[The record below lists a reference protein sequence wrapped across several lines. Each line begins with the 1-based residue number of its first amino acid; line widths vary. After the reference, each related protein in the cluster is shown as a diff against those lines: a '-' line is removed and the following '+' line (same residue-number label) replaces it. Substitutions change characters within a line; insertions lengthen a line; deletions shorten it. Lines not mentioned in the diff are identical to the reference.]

1 MNKFNNFNLKKIF
14 TLIAA
19 LALAFCLTFS
29 VACSGGDNSSST
41 GDDDDDDVKVTATD
55 YQVLKN
61 GDFEF
66 GTDDDDVSYPVYT
79 GINWT
84 KYRDNSYSTSAI
96 SSSKNSGI
104 IDTEDAAYNAI
115 ASANGFPKDGDAYWN
130 PKTPQSLELVDA
142 NAYYVYD
149 EETASDNPNE
159 DKLLTKGSKVLMIHN
174 VSSVDGAGTAQKF
187 VSSSSLTTTTGYAK
201 LSVWVLT
208 KDLKS
213 IQQGVDFGAYVSVNN
228 TLSSSRAPLL
238 IKNIDT
244 KGVWANYVIYLEAS
258 DYAKSSYTVTVGLG
272 FGSDTYQREYV
283 EGFAYFDDIHFEEL
297 TAEEYATATASA
309 TSVNLFDDDGNAKE
323 DLTQN
328 QAGKTYV
335 ANENKNATK
344 VEYAFSHLIENIGLG
359 FTADYFE
366 GSCVE
371 GVPASYKVTDAHT
384 FGKGN
389 LPAGVTNPKGDVDV
403 LSIKLDTPSSYVVT
417 TRSLPVSKD
426 ERLQVNFLT
435 NVMVG
440 AQQTGATIQVEEVD
454 ASGKVLGTIDVASNY
469 NTYSTDDKAQTW
481 KKVSIFLANELET
494 AGGSDTRYIRF
505 KFTLGTTSVKDF
517 NQGDYDKVLTKGYA
531 LFTGFEGKILTE
543 EEYDI
548 VSSEADYKST
558 ITLGYEYPNGPA
570 TDEDDENDS
579 FAYTA
584 TASTKAD
591 LKKKPATGVSGYTG
605 VHGGGKAIGGTSAN
619 VWMHQNGVS
628 GVVSSK
634 YIDGYASLTS
644 AEKDAIKALAGDK
657 NIQPIVIKNTEAASY
672 GYLGSSLTFSANTT
686 TLVSVQVKVLD
697 DANAYVYLAN
707 ADSLSDYSVLDLLDS
722 ELVVKVTKDSAPSS
736 GWVTVNF
743 LVTAGNEDITYRVE
757 LWNGERD
764 GNNKST
770 GTVLFNTV
778 TTSTSVNKT
787 ALIAKLDN
795 KDFVSSDSDIVTKEH
810 KRADVTVKYTD
821 DDGKEAS
828 YTITYDPEVVYTNYV
843 KGSTIIASYKTVD
856 ADTEI
861 DNTTTTDDSS
871 SDDSSDEE
879 EETTVGGTIW
889 ALQITSIIVAAV
901 LVLVLIIVV
910 IRMLVKKHQKVAI
923 DSSNY
928 YNRNSREKAQAV
940 INANKAKRAE
950 QALNASPAEEKPAE
964 DVAEET
970 LPEEA
975 TEEEKPYDY
984 DNPENNI

>member
-1 MNKFNNFNLKKIF
+1 MNKFNNFNLKKFF

-104 IDTEDAAYNAI
+104 IDTEGDAYSSI
-115 ASANGFPKDGDAYWN
+115 ASVNGFPKDGDAYWN

-142 NAYYVYD
+142 DAYYVYD

-159 DKLLTKGSKVLMIHN
+159 DKLLTKGSKILMIHN
-174 VSSVDGAGTAQKF
+174 VSSVEGAGTAQKF

-297 TAEEYATATASA
+297 TAEEYASATAAVDSA
-309 TSVNLFDDDGNAKE
+309 NKVNLFDNNGNAKD
-323 DLTQN
+323 DLTQD

-344 VEYAFSHLIENIGLG
+344 VEYAFSHLIENTDLA
-359 FTADYFE
+359 FAYDYFE

-371 GVPASYKVTDAHT
+371 GVPASYKVMDAHT

-417 TRSLPVSKD
+417 TKSLPVDKD
-426 ERLQVNFLT
+426 DHIQVNFLT

-440 AQQTGATIQVEEVD
+440 ARQTGATIQVEELD

-494 AGGSDTRYIRF
+494 ASGSTTRYIRF
-505 KFTLGTTSVKDF
+505 KFTLGTTSVKDL

-531 LFTGFEGKILTE
+531 LFTGFEGKLLTE
-543 EEYDI
+543 EEYGI

-570 TDEDDENDS
+570 DDEDDANDS

-619 VWMHQNGVS
+619 VWIHQNGVS

-634 YIDGYASLTS
+634 YIDAYASLTS

-657 NIQPIVIKNTEAASY
+657 NIQPIVIKNTSAASY
-672 GYLGSSLTFSANTT
+672 GYLGSSLTFSAHTT

-722 ELVVKVTKDSAPSS
+722 DLVVKVTKDSAPSN

-757 LWNGERD
+757 LWNGTRD
-764 GNNKST
+764 GNGKST

-778 TTSTSVNKT
+778 TTSTSVDKT

-795 KDFVSSDSDIVTKEH
+795 NFVSSDSDIVTKEH

-821 DDGKEAS
+821 DDGNNAS
-828 YTITYDPEVVYTNYV
+828 YTVTYDPEVVYTSYV
-843 KGSTIIASYKTVD
+843 KGSTIIASYETVD

-879 EETTVGGTIW
+879 DEATVGGTIW

-910 IRMLVKKHQKVAI
+910 IRMLVKKHQKVVI

-950 QALNASPAEEKPAE
+950 QALNADATAQDKPAD
-964 DVAEET
+964 DVA
-970 LPEEA
+970 EEA

>member
-29 VACSGGDNSSST
+29 VACSGDNSSST
-41 GDDDDDDVKVTATD
+41 GDDDDDDAKVTATD

-84 KYRDNSYSTSAI
+84 KYRDNTYSTSAI

-104 IDTEDAAYNAI
+104 IDTEDSAYNAI

-142 NAYYVYD
+142 NDYYVYD
-149 EETASDNPNE
+149 EETASDTPNE
-159 DKLLTKGSKVLMIHN
+159 NKLLTKGSKILMIHN
-174 VSSVDGAGTAQKF
+174 VSSVEGAGTAQKF
-187 VSSSSLTTTTGYAK
+187 VSSSSLTTSTGYAK

-213 IQQGVDFGAYVSVNN
+213 IQQGEKFGAYISVNN

-258 DYAKSSYTVTVGLG
+258 DYASSSYTVTVGLG

-297 TAEEYATATASA
+297 TEEEYVTATASA
-309 TSVNLFDDDGNAKE
+309 TNVNLFKADGTAEE
-323 DLTQN
+323 DLTQD
-328 QAGKTYV
+328 QSGKTYD

-344 VEYAFSHLIENIGLG
+344 VEYAFSHLIENVKLD
-359 FTADYFE
+359 FNSVD

-371 GVPASYKVTDAHT
+371 GVPASYKVTGAHAY
-384 FGKGN
+384 GKGN
-389 LPAGVTNPKGDVDV
+389 LPSGVTNPKGDVNV

-417 TRSLPVSKD
+417 TETLTIEKD
-426 ERLQVNFLT
+426 HRVQINFLT

-440 AQQTGATIQVEEVD
+440 AQQTGATIQVEELD
-454 ASGKVLGTIDVASNY
+454 ANGKVLGTIDVASDY

-481 KKVSIFLANELET
+481 KKVSVFLNNELET
-494 AGGSDTRYIRF
+494 ASGSNTRYFRF
-505 KFTLGTTSVKDF
+505 KFTLGTTDVKDF

-531 LFTGFEGKILTE
+531 LFTGFEGKELTE

-548 VSSEADYKST
+548 VSSSADYKST
-558 ITLGYEYPNGPA
+558 ITLGYEYPNGPV
-570 TDEDDENDS
+570 TDDDDENDS
-579 FAYTA
+579 FAHTA

-591 LKKKPATGVSGYTG
+591 LKTKPATGVSGYTG
-605 VHGGGKAIGGTSAN
+605 VHGGGKAIGGTNAN
-619 VWMHQNGVS
+619 VWIHQNGVS
-628 GVVSSK
+628 GIVSSK
-634 YIDGYASLTS
+634 YVDNYVCLTDS
-644 AEKDAIKALAGDK
+644 EKSAIKALAGEQ
-657 NIQPIVIKNTEAASY
+657 NIQPVVIKNTEAASY

-697 DANAYVYLAN
+697 DASAYVYLAN
-707 ADSLSDYSVLDLLDS
+707 ADSLSDYSVLDLLDND
-722 ELVVKVTKDSAPSS
+722 LVVKVTKDSVPSK

-757 LWNGERD
+757 VWNGTRD

-795 KDFVSSDSDIVTKEH
+795 DFVTNDSDIVTKEH

-821 DDGKEAS
+821 DDEKEAT
-828 YTITYDPEVVYTNYV
+828 YTITYDPQVVYTNYV
-843 KGSTIIASYKTVD
+843 KGSTIIASYETVD

-861 DNTTTTDDSS
+861 DKTTASDDDSS
-871 SDDSSDEE
+871 SDDDDDDEE
-879 EETTVGGTIW
+879 ETIGGTIW
-889 ALQITSIIVAAV
+889 ALQITSIIVAAI

-910 IRMLVKKHQKVAI
+910 IRMLVKKHQKVSI

-950 QALNASPAEEKPAE
+950 QALNADEPVEDKPVEEVTDEPAS
-964 DVAEET
+964 EET
-970 LPEEA
+970 V
-975 TEEEKPYDY
+975 EEEKPYDY

>member
-29 VACSGGDNSSST
+29 VACSSGDDSSST
-41 GDDDDDDVKVTATD
+41 DDDDDDVKVTATD

-66 GTDDDDVSYPVYT
+66 GTDGDDDDDVSYPVYT

-84 KYRDNSYSTSAI
+84 KYRDNTYSTSAI

-104 IDTEDAAYNAI
+104 IDTEDTAYNAI

-142 NAYYVYD
+142 NDYYVYD

-159 DKLLTKGSKVLMIHN
+159 DKLLTKGSKILMIHN

-187 VSSSSLTTTTGYAK
+187 VSSSSLTTSTGYAK

-213 IQQGVDFGAYVSVNN
+213 IQQNQEFGAYISVNN

-238 IKNIDT
+238 IKNVDT
-244 KGVWANYVIYLEAS
+244 KGFWANYVIYLEAS
-258 DYAKSSYTVTVGLG
+258 DYASSSYTVTVGLG

-297 TAEEYATATASA
+297 TKEEYVAA
-309 TSVNLFDDDGNAKE
+309 TSSSTVINLFDDDGVAKE

-335 ANENKNATK
+335 ANENKKATK
-344 VEYAFSHLIENIGLG
+344 VEYAFSHLIKN
-359 FTADYFE
+359 TALSFSE
-366 GSCVE
+366 VKGSYVD
-371 GVPASYKVTDAHT
+371 GVPASYKTD
-384 FGKGN
+384 GSVNYGLNN
-389 LPAGVTNPKGDVDV
+389 LPSGVENPNSGDVKTIA
-403 LSIKLDTPSSYVVT
+403 IKLDKPSSYVVT
-417 TRSLPVSKD
+417 TDVLTINKD
-426 ERLQVNFLT
+426 ERVQINFLT

-454 ASGKVLGTIDVASNY
+454 ADGKVLGTIDVASNY

-481 KKVSIFLANELET
+481 KKVSVFLNNELET
-494 AGGSDTRYIRF
+494 ASGSNVRYVRF
-505 KFTLGTTSVKDF
+505 KFTLGTTDVKDF

-531 LFTGFEGKILTE
+531 LFTAFEGKYLTE

-548 VSSEADYKST
+548 VSSSADYKST
-558 ITLGYEYPNGPA
+558 ITLGYEYPNGPV

-579 FAYTA
+579 FAHTA

-591 LKKKPATGVSGYTG
+591 LKTKPATGVSGYTG
-605 VHGGGKAIGGTSAN
+605 VHGGGKAIGGTNAN
-619 VWMHQNGVS
+619 VWIHQNGVS

-634 YIDGYASLTS
+634 YIDNYASLTAS
-644 AEKDAIKALAGDK
+644 EKSAIKTLAGEQ
-657 NIQPIVIKNTEAASY
+657 NIQPVIIKNDESASY
-672 GYLGSSLTFSANTT
+672 GYFGSALTFSANTT

-707 ADSLSDYSVLDLLDS
+707 ADSLSDYSVLDLLDN
-722 ELVVKVTKDSAPSS
+722 ELVIKVTKDNAPSK

-757 LWNGERD
+757 VWNGTRD
-764 GNNKST
+764 GNNKSK
-770 GTVLFNTV
+770 GTVLFNTI

-787 ALIAKLDN
+787 SFLAKLDN
-795 KDFVSSDSDIVTKEH
+795 DFVANDSDVVTKEH

-821 DDGKEAS
+821 DDGNEAS
-828 YTITYDPEVVYTNYV
+828 YTLTYDPEIVYTEYV
-843 KGSTIIASYKTVD
+843 KGSTIIASYETVD

-861 DNTTTTDDSS
+861 DNTTASDDDSS
-871 SDDSSDEE
+871 SDEDEDEE
-879 EETTVGGTIW
+879 EETIGGTIW

-901 LVLVLIIVV
+901 LVLVLAIVV

-950 QALNASPAEEKPAE
+950 QALNADAPVEEVADEPATEE
-964 DVAEET
+964 AEET
-970 LPEEA
+970 V
-975 TEEEKPYDY
+975 EEEKPYDY